1 MLDPLYSRLIIE
13 QEFAG
18 RDGTEL
24 QQTDQLCGQQRQ
36 RERDWQVR
44 RESLPSSGTENDGF
58 TSGNTTNM
66 MTGRRD
72 PVEVEE
78 EEGEEEELAGVTTR
92 SGAGSAPDRSASGMR
107 GLAASGGA
115 E

>member
-1 MLDPLYSRLIIE
+1 MWSTEAAGTRL
-13 QEFAG
+13 AG
-18 RDGTEL
+18 K
-24 QQTDQLCGQQRQ
+24 QR
-36 RERDWQVR
+36 VA
-44 RESLPSSGTENDGF
+44 SFLGTENDGI
-58 TSGNTTNM
+58 TSGNTTNT